1 MCLFYHASD
10 LKFKQGQEYSIND
23 FDGDTTHDH
32 YRRPETEKLINIQL
46 DKARPEGVLSR
57 IKCICLFSNLELCKE
72 FARNAGF
79 DHIYSVCP
87 SDEVYGPYP
96 MTLVTTLFKCQET
109 IRGDVIKEYWNHT
122 REWNVYE
129 YLTSSILVTEE
140 VRFEK
145 KGRSLVG
152 FEAFVKD
159 IEQSKRLFTSSLY
172 KSNNDDR

>member
-10 LKFKQGQEYSIND
+10 LQFKQGQVYSIKD
-23 FDGDTTHDH
+23 FEGDTTRDH

-46 DKARPEGVLSR
+46 NKARPKGVLSR
-57 IKCICLFSNLELCKE
+57 IKCIYLFSNLEQCKE
-72 FARNAGF
+72 YSRNAGF
-79 DHIYSVCP
+79 DHIYTVCP

-109 IRGDVIKEYWNHT
+109 IREDVIKEYWNHT

-140 VRFEK
+140 VQFEK
-145 KGRSLVG
+145 KKRSMVG

-159 IEQSKRLFTSSLY
+159 RGLSKRLYSSSSKKL
-172 KSNNDDR
+172 

>member
-10 LKFKQGQEYSIND
+10 LLFKQGQEYSIKD
-23 FDGDTTHDH
+23 FGGDTTRDH

-57 IKCICLFSNLELCKE
+57 IKCIYLFSNLEQCKE
-72 FARNAGF
+72 YARNVGF
-79 DHIYSVCP
+79 DHIYTVCP

-109 IRGDVIKEYWNHT
+109 IRENVIKEYWNHT
-122 REWNVYE
+122 QKWNVYE
-129 YLTSSILVTEE
+129 YLTASIVVVEE
-140 VRFEK
+140 VLFEK
-145 KGRSLVG
+145 GERSIVG

-159 IEQSKRLFTSSLY
+159 IELSKRLYSSGWKKLM
-172 KSNNDDR
+172 SIA